1 MARFGYKQVEP
12 DEKTRLVNEVFES
25 VAFRYDMMND
35 LMSFGLHRV
44 WKRAFTLLA
53 QLREGQRVL
62 DLAGGTGDLAQLVRS
77 RIGPEGQ
84 VVLCDISNGMLMQ
97 GRDRLLDEGL
107 TDIPAVQGDAANLPF
122 ESESFDRVLVGF
134 GLRNFTDPSACLRE
148 MHRVLRPGGLALVLE
163 FSQPSAWLE
172 PLYHAYTH
180 QAVPKLGE
188 LVAGDRDSYR
198 YLAESIAVHPDQQT
212 LREMMRAAGFA
223 SCQYFNLSAGI
234 VAVHRGARID

>member
-25 VAFRYDMMND
+25 VAFRYDLMND

-77 RIGPEGQ
+77 RIGPDGQ
-84 VVLCDISNGMLMQ
+84 VVLCDISSGMLTQ

-107 TDIPAVQGDAANLPF
+107 TDIPVVQGDASALPF
-122 ESESFDRVLVGF
+122 ESESFDRILVGF

-163 FSQPSAWLE
+163 FSEPSAWLE
-172 PLYHAYTH
+172 PLYHTYTH
-180 QAVPKLGE
+180 QILPRLGE
-188 LVAGDRDSYR
+188 LVAGSRDSYR
-198 YLAESIAVHPDQQT
+198 YLAESIAVHPDQRT

-234 VAVHRGARID
+234 VAIHRGARID

>member
-1 MARFGYKQVEP
+1 MARFGYREVEP

-25 VAFRYDMMND
+25 VAFRYDLMND

-44 WKRAFTLLA
+44 WKRTFALFA

-77 RIGPEGQ
+77 KVGPEGQ
-84 VVLCDISNGMLMQ
+84 VVLCDFSNGMLTQ

-107 TDIPAVQGDAANLPF
+107 TDILVVQGNAVALPF

-134 GLRNFTDPSACLRE
+134 GLRNFTNSSACLQE
-148 MHRVLRPGGLALVLE
+148 MYRVLRPGGLALVLE
-163 FSQPSAWLE
+163 FSQPAAWLE

-212 LREMMRAAGFA
+212 LREMMRAAGFE

-234 VAVHRGARID
+234 VAIHRGTRID

>member
-25 VAFRYDMMND
+25 VAFRYDLMND

-77 RIGPEGQ
+77 RVGPDGQ

-97 GRDRLLDEGL
+97 GRDRLLDGGL
-107 TDIPAVQGDAANLPF
+107 TDIPAVQGDAATLPF
-122 ESESFDRVLVGF
+122 GSESFDRILVGF

-163 FSQPSAWLE
+163 FSRPSAWLE

-180 QAVPKLGE
+180 QILPKVGE
-188 LVAGDRDSYR
+188 VVAGSRDSYR
-198 YLAESIAVHPDQQT
+198 YLAESIAVHPDQRT

-234 VAVHRGARID
+234 VAIHRGTRID

>member
-1 MARFGYKQVEP
+1 MAHFGYREVEP

-25 VAFRYDMMND
+25 VAFRYDLMND

-44 WKRAFTLLA
+44 WKHTFALLA

-62 DLAGGTGDLAQLVRS
+62 DLAGGTGDLTRLVRS
-77 RIGPEGQ
+77 KVGPEGQ
-84 VVLCDISNGMLMQ
+84 VVLYDFSSGMLAQ

-107 TDIPAVQGDAANLPF
+107 MDIPVVQGNAVALPF

-134 GLRNFTDPSACLRE
+134 GLRNFTNPSACLKE
-148 MHRVLRPGGLALVLE
+148 MYRVLRPGGLAFVLE
-163 FSQPSAWLE
+163 FSQPAAWLE

-180 QAVPKLGE
+180 KAVPKLGE
-188 LVAGDRDSYR
+188 LVAGNRDSYR
-198 YLAESIAVHPDQQT
+198 YLAESIAVHPDQRT

-223 SCQYFNLSAGI
+223 ACQYFNLSAGI
-234 VAVHRGARID
+234 VAIHRGTRID

>member
-25 VAFRYDMMND
+25 VAFRYDLMND

-44 WKRAFTLLA
+44 WKRTFTLLA

-77 RIGPEGQ
+77 RIGPDGQ
-84 VVLCDISNGMLMQ
+84 VVLCDISSGMLTQ

-107 TDIPAVQGDAANLPF
+107 ADIPVVQGDASALPF
-122 ESESFDRVLVGF
+122 ESESFDRILVGF

-148 MHRVLRPGGLALVLE
+148 MHRILRPGGLALVLE
-163 FSQPSAWLE
+163 FSEPSAWLE
-172 PLYHAYTH
+172 PLYRTYTH
-180 QAVPKLGE
+180 QILPRLGE
-188 LVAGDRDSYR
+188 LVAGSRDSYR
-198 YLAESIAVHPDQQT
+198 YLAESIAVHPNQRT

-234 VAVHRGARID
+234 VAIHRGARID

>member
-1 MARFGYKQVEP
+1 MARFGYREVEP

-25 VAFRYDMMND
+25 VAFRYDLMND

-44 WKRAFTLLA
+44 WKRTFVLLA
-53 QLREGQRVL
+53 QLREGQHVL
-62 DLAGGTGDLAQLVRS
+62 DLAGGTGDLARLVRS
-77 RIGPEGQ
+77 KVGSEGQ
-84 VVLCDISNGMLMQ
+84 VVLCDFSSGMLTQ

-107 TDIPAVQGDAANLPF
+107 TDIPAVQGNAVALPF

-134 GLRNFTDPSACLRE
+134 GLRNFTNPSACLKE
-148 MHRVLRPGGLALVLE
+148 MHRVLRPGGLAVVLE
-163 FSQPSAWLE
+163 FSQPATWLE

-180 QAVPKLGE
+180 QAVPKLGQ

-198 YLAESIAVHPDQQT
+198 YLAESIAVHPDQRT

-234 VAVHRGARID
+234 VAIHRGTRID

>member
-25 VAFRYDMMND
+25 VAFRYDLMND

-77 RIGPEGQ
+77 RIGPDGQ
-84 VVLCDISNGMLMQ
+84 VVLCDISSGMLTQ

-107 TDIPAVQGDAANLPF
+107 TDIPVVQGDASALPF
-122 ESESFDRVLVGF
+122 ESESFDRILVGF

-148 MHRVLRPGGLALVLE
+148 MHRILRPGGLALVLE
-163 FSQPSAWLE
+163 FSEPSAWLE
-172 PLYHAYTH
+172 PLYHTYTH
-180 QAVPKLGE
+180 QILPRLGE
-188 LVAGDRDSYR
+188 LVAGSRDSYR
-198 YLAESIAVHPDQQT
+198 YLAESIAVHPDQRT

-234 VAVHRGARID
+234 VAIHRGARID

>member
-25 VAFRYDMMND
+25 VAFRYDLMND

-77 RIGPEGQ
+77 RIGPDGQ
-84 VVLCDISNGMLMQ
+84 VVLCDISSGMLTQ

-107 TDIPAVQGDAANLPF
+107 TDIPVVQGDASALPF
-122 ESESFDRVLVGF
+122 ESESFDRILVGF

-148 MHRVLRPGGLALVLE
+148 MHRILRPGGLALVLE
-163 FSQPSAWLE
+163 FSEPSAWLE
-172 PLYHAYTH
+172 PLYHTYTH
-180 QAVPKLGE
+180 QILPRLGE
-188 LVAGDRDSYR
+188 LVTGSRDSYR
-198 YLAESIAVHPDQQT
+198 YLAESIAVHPDQRT

-234 VAVHRGARID
+234 VAIHRGARID

>member
-1 MARFGYKQVEP
+1 MAHFGYKQVEP

-25 VAFRYDMMND
+25 VVFRYDLMND

-53 QLREGQRVL
+53 QLREGQHVL
-62 DLAGGTGDLAQLVRS
+62 DLAGGTGDLAQLVHS
-77 RIGPEGQ
+77 KVSPEGQ
-84 VVLCDISNGMLMQ
+84 VVLCDFSNSMLMR
-97 GRDRLLDEGL
+97 GRERLLDEGL
-107 TDIPAVQGDAANLPF
+107 TDIPVVQGNASTLPF
-122 ESESFDRVLVGF
+122 ESESFDRILVGF

-148 MHRVLRPGGLALVLE
+148 MYRVLRPGGLALVLE

-172 PLYHAYTH
+172 PLYRAYTH
-180 QAVPKLGE
+180 QVVPKLGE

-212 LREMMRAAGFA
+212 LREMMRVAGFA

>member
-25 VAFRYDMMND
+25 VAFRYDLMND

-53 QLREGQRVL
+53 QLRGGQRVL

-77 RIGPEGQ
+77 RVGPDGQ
-84 VVLCDISNGMLMQ
+84 VVLCDISNGMLTQ

-107 TDIPAVQGDAANLPF
+107 TDIPAVQGDAATLPF

-134 GLRNFTDPSACLRE
+134 GLRNFADPSACLRE

-163 FSQPSAWLE
+163 FSEPSAWLE
-172 PLYHAYTH
+172 PLYHTYTH
-180 QAVPKLGE
+180 QILPRLGE
-188 LVAGDRDSYR
+188 LVAGSRDSYR
-198 YLAESIAVHPDQQT
+198 YLAESIAVHPDQRT

-234 VAVHRGARID
+234 VAIHRGARID

>member
-1 MARFGYKQVEP
+1 MANFGYRQVEP

-25 VAFRYDMMND
+25 VASRYDLMND
-35 LMSFGLHRV
+35 LMSLGLHRV

-62 DLAGGTGDLAQLVRS
+62 DLAGGTGDLAQLIHS
-77 RIGPEGQ
+77 RVGPEGQ
-84 VVLCDISNGMLMQ
+84 VVLCDLSNSMLTH

-107 TDIPAVQGDAANLPF
+107 TDVPVVQGNASTLPF
-122 ESESFDRVLVGF
+122 ESGSFDRVLVGF

-148 MHRVLRPGGLALVLE
+148 MHRVLRPGGLVLVLE

-180 QAVPKLGE
+180 QVVPKLGE

-212 LREMMRAAGFA
+212 LREMMRSAGFS

>member
-25 VAFRYDMMND
+25 VAFRYDLMND

-77 RIGPEGQ
+77 RIGPDGQ
-84 VVLCDISNGMLMQ
+84 VVLCDISSGMLTQ

-107 TDIPAVQGDAANLPF
+107 ADIPVVQGDASALPF
-122 ESESFDRVLVGF
+122 ESESFDRILVGF

-163 FSQPSAWLE
+163 FSEPSAWLE
-172 PLYHAYTH
+172 PLYHTYTH
-180 QAVPKLGE
+180 QILPRLGE
-188 LVAGDRDSYR
+188 LVAGSRDSYR
-198 YLAESIAVHPDQQT
+198 YLAESIAVHPDQRT

-234 VAVHRGARID
+234 VAIHRGARID

>member
-1 MARFGYKQVEP
+1 MARFGYREVEP
-12 DEKTRLVNEVFES
+12 EEKTRLVSEVFES
-25 VAFRYDMMND
+25 VAFRYDLMND
-35 LMSFGLHRV
+35 LMSFGLHRA
-44 WKRAFTLLA
+44 WKRTLTLLA

-62 DLAGGTGDLAQLVRS
+62 DLAGGTGDLARLVRS
-77 RIGPEGQ
+77 RVGTEGQ
-84 VVLCDISNGMLMQ
+84 VVLCDFSNGMLAQ
-97 GRDRLLDEGL
+97 GRDRLLDAGL
-107 TDIPAVQGDAANLPF
+107 TDIPAVQGDAVALPF

-134 GLRNFTDPSACLRE
+134 GLRNFTNPSACLRE

-163 FSQPSAWLE
+163 FSRPAAGLG

-180 QAVPKLGE
+180 QVVPKLGE
-188 LVAGDRDSYR
+188 WVSGDRDSYR

-234 VAVHRGARID
+234 VAIHRGTRID

>member
-25 VAFRYDMMND
+25 VAFRYDLMND

-77 RIGPEGQ
+77 RIGPDGQ
-84 VVLCDISNGMLMQ
+84 VVLCDISSGMLTQ

-107 TDIPAVQGDAANLPF
+107 TDIPVVQGDASALPF
-122 ESESFDRVLVGF
+122 ESESFDRILVGF

-148 MHRVLRPGGLALVLE
+148 MHRILRPGGLALVLE
-163 FSQPSAWLE
+163 FSEPSAWLE
-172 PLYHAYTH
+172 PLYCTYTH
-180 QAVPKLGE
+180 QILPRLGE
-188 LVAGDRDSYR
+188 LVAGSRDSYR
-198 YLAESIAVHPDQQT
+198 YLAESIAVHPDQRT

-234 VAVHRGARID
+234 VAIHRGARID

>member
-1 MARFGYKQVEP
+1 MAHFGYKQVEP

-25 VAFRYDMMND
+25 VAFRYDLMND

-62 DLAGGTGDLAQLVRS
+62 DLAGGTGDLARLIRS
-77 RIGPEGQ
+77 RVGPEGQ
-84 VVLCDISNGMLMQ
+84 VVLCDFSNSMLAH

-107 TDIPAVQGDAANLPF
+107 TDIPVVQGNASTLPF

-134 GLRNFTDPSACLRE
+134 GLRNFTDPSVCLRE
-148 MHRVLRPGGLALVLE
+148 MYRVLRPGGLALVLE

-172 PLYHAYTH
+172 PLYQAYTH
-180 QAVPKLGE
+180 QVLPKLGE

-212 LREMMRAAGFA
+212 LREMMRAAGFS

>member
-25 VAFRYDMMND
+25 VAFRYDLMND

-77 RIGPEGQ
+77 RVGPDGQ

-97 GRDRLLDEGL
+97 GRDRLLDGGL
-107 TDIPAVQGDAANLPF
+107 TDIPAVQGDAETLPF

-163 FSQPSAWLE
+163 FSRPSAWLE

-180 QAVPKLGE
+180 QILPKVGE
-188 LVAGDRDSYR
+188 VVAGSRDSYR
-198 YLAESIAVHPDQQT
+198 YLAESIAVHPDQRT
-212 LREMMRAAGFA
+212 VREMMRAAGFA

-234 VAVHRGARID
+234 VAIHRGTRID

>member
-77 RIGPEGQ
+77 RVGPDGQ

-107 TDIPAVQGDAANLPF
+107 TDIPAVQGDAETLPF

-180 QAVPKLGE
+180 QILPKVGE
-188 LVAGDRDSYR
+188 VVAGSRDSYR
-198 YLAESIAVHPDQQT
+198 YLAESIAVHPDQRT

-234 VAVHRGARID
+234 VAIHRGTRID